1 MQSNKQKIKHTHA
14 LAIGYYQNMKQPLR
28 ERKGLN
34 LYLGVCGRKIVVIFC
49 LQHVLWQILC
59 FIILKKLCS
68 SDKALFF
75 QTAKSLY

>member
-14 LAIGYYQNMKQPLR
+14 IAIGYYQNMNQPLGE
-28 ERKGLN
+28 ERKGFN

-68 SDKALFF
+68 SDKGAVF
-75 QTAKSLY
+75 SDC